1 VGTAVL
7 ATYPVH
13 PWALAAR
20 AVAAAEAVG
29 DPARLTLGI
38 GPSHQP
44 AVEQMFGLSYARPGQ
59 HTQEYLQVL
68 QAQLRGEAVS
78 LDGEELQVHLP
89 RAVAPAAPIPV
100 VLGALGPRLLRLAG
114 ALADGT
120 ITWMANAEAIRSH
133 VVPRLTA
140 AASAAGR
147 PAPRVIA
154 GLPVAV
160 HDDAAEARAVAA
172 TQYAVYGTLPNYQ
185 RILDRGG
192 ISSPAQ
198 AGVVGDE
205 AAVRGQLEEL
215 FAAGVTEVW
224 VDVFAVGDDRS
235 ASRKRSM
242 ALLGELLG

>member
-1 VGTAVL
+1 
-7 ATYPVH
+7 
-13 PWALAAR
+13 
-20 AVAAAEAVG
+20 
-29 DPARLTLGI
+29 
-38 GPSHQP
+38 
-44 AVEQMFGLSYARPGQ
+44 
-59 HTQEYLQVL
+59 
-68 QAQLRGEAVS
+68 
-78 LDGEELQVHLP
+78 
-89 RAVAPAAPIPV
+89 
-100 VLGALGPRLLRLAG
+100 
-114 ALADGT
+114 
-120 ITWMANAEAIRSH
+120 MANAEAIRSH
-133 VVPRLTA
+133 VVPRITA

-198 AGVVGDE
+198 AVVVGDE

-242 ALLGELLG
+242 ALLGELVG